1 MKNHFLL
8 LALVLASTVSFSQK
22 PENLKLK
29 FDQPAKYWEEAVP
42 IGNGRIAAM
51 VFGNPFREELQINEG
66 TFWSGSPSEN
76 NNPKSLLDHKEIQ
89 KLIFDKKYKEAL
101 DLSEQSIIAPKR
113 RFCGKYQTLGSV
125 YFSFQGHE
133 NYSDF
138 YRDLNLENA
147 VATTSYKVAGV
158 TYKRETF
165 ASLSDQLIVVRLTA
179 DVAGKLNFGVSMN
192 SPIKLDISTPAT
204 DCLEANCVSSDYADF
219 KGKVKANTLVK
230 VTTKGGKVNA
240 TGISLNVQN
249 ANEAIVYISMA
260 TNYINYKDISGNEKE
275 IAKNHLEKASK
286 LPVAD
291 LFSRNE
297 KAYQKL
303 FSRVKLDLGLTDSIK
318 KPINKRIEEFATGN
332 DPHLA
337 MLYFQFGRYLLI
349 AGSQPGGQP
358 LGLQGLW
365 NHKVHAPWGGKY
377 TIDINTE
384 MNYWP
389 SEPTNLTETNEPLV
403 EMIKEL
409 AVAGVKTATEM
420 YGQPGWVMHHNT
432 DLWRSTGAVDGA
444 YWGIW
449 PLGGV
454 WLSQHLW
461 YKYLYNGDKEY
472 LKTIYPILKN
482 ASIFYQSFL
491 IEDPTHKYLVVS
503 PTTSPENFP
512 SGLKNSDGSRN
523 SVHAGTAMSS
533 QLVFDLFDITIRSAE
548 ILKTDKELSAD
559 LKAKIKRLPPSMI
572 GQHGQ
577 LQEWL
582 EDWDNPNDKHRHISH
597 LYAMMPS
604 NQISPITTPELAEG
618 VRNTLTQRGD
628 PSTGWSMNWKINCW
642 SRLLDGNHAYEIMKS
657 QIKLKVPTT
666 EAKNDW
672 SGGTYPNMFD
682 AHPPFQIDGN
692 FGFTNG
698 LTEMLLQSHDGA
710 IHLLPALPD
719 VWKNGSVSGLRAR
732 GGFEIVKLVWENGS
746 IKEAIIK
753 SKIGGNCRIRSYN
766 KLVFAN
772 DKELK
777 QANAKNTNPYY
788 YLPEIN
794 KPVFSNA
801 IKRIKYQ
808 TKQVY
813 EYDINTK
820 VNQLYHFK
828 IKQ

>member
-1 MKNHFLL
+1 MNKGQSLL
-8 LALVLASTVSFSQK
+8 LAFLIASTVCFSQN
-22 PENLKLK
+22 PDNLKLK
-29 FDQPAKYWEEAVP
+29 FDQPATFWEEAVP

-51 VFGNPFREELQINEG
+51 VFGNPYREQLQINEG

-89 KLIFDKKYKEAL
+89 KLIFEKKYKEAL
-101 DLSEQSIIAPKR
+101 DLSELSIIAPKR
-113 RFCGKYQTLGSV
+113 RYCGKYQTLGSV
-125 YFSFQGHE
+125 YFAFPGHE
-133 NYSDF
+133 NYSNF
-138 YRDLNLENA
+138 YRDLNLANA
-147 VATTSYKVAGV
+147 VATTTYKVGNACF
-158 TYKRETF
+158 KREAF
-165 ASLSDQLIVVRLTA
+165 ASLSDQVIVVRFTA
-179 DVAGKLNFGVSMN
+179 DAIGKINFGVSLN
-192 SPIKLDISTPAT
+192 SPIKLDISTPAA
-204 DCLEANCVSSDYADF
+204 DCIEANCVSSDYADF
-219 KGKVKANTLVK
+219 KGMVKANTLVK
-230 VTTKGGKVNA
+230 VVTKGGQVNS

-260 TNYINYKDISGNEKE
+260 TNYINYQDISGKEKE
-275 IAKNHLEKASK
+275 LANKYLQKA
-286 LPVAD
+286 LTIPVAK
-291 LFSRNE
+291 LFSKNE
-297 KAYQKL
+297 KAYQNL
-303 FSRVKLDLGLTDSIK
+303 FNRVKLDLGVTDAVK
-318 KPINKRIEEFATGN
+318 KPINKRIEEFSKGN

-365 NHKVHAPWGGKY
+365 NHKVSAPWGGKY

-403 EMIKEL
+403 EMLKDL
-409 AVAGVKTATEM
+409 AITGTKTAQVM

-461 YKYLYNGDKEY
+461 YKYLYSGDKEY
-472 LKTIYPILKN
+472 LKSIYPILKN

-491 IEDPTHKYLVVS
+491 IEEPTHKYLVVS
-503 PTTSPENFP
+503 PTTSPENSP
-512 SGLKNSDGSRN
+512 NNSRN

-548 ILKTDKELSAD
+548 ILKTDKALSAD
-559 LKAKIKRLPPSMI
+559 LKAKMKRLPPHTI
-572 GQHGQ
+572 GKNGQ

-582 EDWDNPNDKHRHISH
+582 EDWDNPKDKHRHISH
-597 LYAMMPS
+597 LYAFMPS
-604 NQISPITTPELAEG
+604 NQISPISTPKLAEG
-618 VRNTLTQRGD
+618 VRNTLLQRGD

-642 SRLLDGNHAYEIMKS
+642 ARLLDGNHAYEIMKT
-657 QIKLKVPTT
+657 QIRIVDP
-666 EAKNDW
+666 AIGKNDW

-698 LTEMLLQSHDGA
+698 LAEMLMQSHDGV

-719 VWKNGSVSGLRAR
+719 VWKNGSISGLCAR
-732 GGFEIVKLVWENGS
+732 GGFVIENLVWENGA
-746 IKEAIIK
+746 IKEVIVK
-753 SKIGGNCRIRSYN
+753 SKLGGNCRIRSYN
-766 KLVFAN
+766 ELVFAN
-772 DKELK
+772 NELPK
-777 QANAKNTNPYY
+777 LAKGKNPNPYY
-788 YLPEIN
+788 YLPELN
-794 KPVFSNA
+794 QPVFSDS
-801 IKRIKYQ
+801 ITPVDFK
-808 TKQVY
+808 TKKVF

-820 VNQLYHFK
+820 ANQICHFK
-828 IKQ
+828 LNN